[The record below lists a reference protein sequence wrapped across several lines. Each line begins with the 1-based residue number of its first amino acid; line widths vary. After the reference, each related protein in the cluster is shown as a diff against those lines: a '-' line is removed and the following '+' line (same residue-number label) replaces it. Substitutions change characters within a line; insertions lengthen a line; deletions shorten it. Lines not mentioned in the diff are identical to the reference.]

1 MAILVM
7 VFIQSIIIVRSNRDG
22 GGDHVGPL
30 LMILAGASA
39 VVIVLVMV
47 LVYLVF
53 GRRGVHV
60 SNKFTVLDDQGN
72 NF

>member
-1 MAILVM
+1 
-7 VFIQSIIIVRSNRDG
+7 
-22 GGDHVGPL
+22 
-30 LMILAGASA
+30 MILAAASA

-53 GRRGVHV
+53 GRRGVNV

-72 NF
+72 QTQESLL

>member
-1 MAILVM
+1 
-7 VFIQSIIIVRSNRDG
+7 
-22 GGDHVGPL
+22 
-30 LMILAGASA
+30 MILAGASA

-47 LVYLVF
+47 LTYLVF

-72 NF
+72 NL